1 MKTKQSHGHF
11 ATRQTSVGVSCNSF
25 AIHLRQSGRNLFKI
39 DATAKRKCDV
49 LHVCQVSEGARK
61 LNAMA
66 LMKPDEVALRLSA
79 VTVRP
84 TRGSEL
90 LYSIREPTRSKVY
103 SRMESKDLGKIL
115 HNLSP
120 KRGTEILANA
130 SVKEATPKTI
140 SSSLESLSKYGP
152 NWANQ
157 KQAEHETTKSRGVVA
172 DCLLKL
178 WHEGNNVHTQNDTE
192 QKATSKKAC
201 IDCLETMDAK
211 VAAQAIGN
219 MTPKDAADIASA
231 LTPETAANI
240 LTNMSEAKRAAMLLK
255 MTPEA
260 AAACLKYLSLDDA
273 SAAIRAILE
282 TDDEDAIKRVS
293 EILAAAD
300 PFRSGE
306 ILSSI
311 SGDMDTVRTAIKN
324 MPPSAVA
331 TFLRPVPWTRRL
343 G

>member
-1 MKTKQSHGHF
+1 M
-11 ATRQTSVGVSCNSF
+11 
-25 AIHLRQSGRNLFKI
+25 
-39 DATAKRKCDV
+39 
-49 LHVCQVSEGARK
+49 
-61 LNAMA
+61 
-66 LMKPDEVALRLSA
+66 
-79 VTVRP
+79 
-84 TRGSEL
+84 
-90 LYSIREPTRSKVY
+90 
-103 SRMESKDLGKIL
+103 
-115 HNLSP
+115 
-120 KRGTEILANA
+120 
-130 SVKEATPKTI
+130 
-140 SSSLESLSKYGP
+140 
-152 NWANQ
+152 
-157 KQAEHETTKSRGVVA
+157 KSRGVVA

-219 MTPKDAADIASA
+219 MTPKDAADIVSA

-311 SGDMDTVRTAIKN
+311 SGDMDRGTN
-324 MPPSAVA
+324 SDQEHA
-331 TFLRPVPWTRRL
+331 TFLAVANVFAAGALEPDVSAKILDGLDVDVADGIIAALPPANADQICNLVKDDDLRGRAARSCYRDPCIFEVEGDGWQKATAGIEAEFIMLSTNPAGKRIFKGGAKINCAVYELDIANKRTSKIPIQAKVEDLRAAGLTPFATRV
-343 G
+343 